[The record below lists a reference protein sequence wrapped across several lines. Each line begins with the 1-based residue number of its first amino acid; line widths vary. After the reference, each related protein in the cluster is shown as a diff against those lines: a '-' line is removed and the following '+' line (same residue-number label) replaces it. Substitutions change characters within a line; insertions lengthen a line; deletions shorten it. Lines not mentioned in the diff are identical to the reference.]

1 MGRGCA
7 APTSNSEALMRSMP
21 NRLHRAGP
29 ERDPS
34 SRGARWW
41 AGVAQSRAVEGCEE
55 CSHSGCEQRSDGMTA
70 TKEAAMS
77 SEGAMAV
84 AIPVLS
90 LQATAAKAIV
100 RLARLLMEAA

>member
-1 MGRGCA
+1 MA
-7 APTSNSEALMRSMP
+7 
-21 NRLHRAGP
+21 
-29 ERDPS
+29 
-34 SRGARWW
+34 W
-41 AGVAQSRAVEGCEE
+41 A
-55 CSHSGCEQRSDGMTA
+55 A